1 MDWSSLGLAA
11 VASSTSGLNL
21 YATVLTLGLMQRFGW
36 LQLPGEWNPLSH
48 TWVLAVAAIL
58 FAIEF
63 VADKVPYLDSI
74 WDAIHTFIR
83 IPAGAVLMAS
93 AVTNVDPALRLAA
106 GLIGGSLALTTHSA
120 KATARL
126 AANASPEPFSN
137 ALLSTVEDVAT
148 VFLLGLAAS
157 HPFLAGTALVVVIG
171 ICAVMIYTCFRFT
184 RRFFAKVYRWLGA
197 DSAESTSPDSPT

>member
-36 LQLPGEWNPLSH
+36 LRLPGEWSPLAN
-48 TWVLAVAAIL
+48 TWVLALAAIL
-58 FAIEF
+58 FVVEF
-63 VADKVPYLDSI
+63 IADKIPYLDSA

-83 IPAGAVLMAS
+83 VPAGAILMVA
-93 AVTNVDPALRLAA
+93 AVADVDPALRFAA
-106 GLIGGSLALTTHSA
+106 GVIGGSLALTTHSA

-126 AANASPEPFSN
+126 AANTSPEPFSN
-137 ALLSTVEDVAT
+137 VLLSTVEDMAT

-157 HPFLAGTALVVVIG
+157 HPVLAGLVLVLLLGICVALV
-171 ICAVMIYTCFRFT
+171 YTCFRFT
-184 RRFFAKVYRWLGA
+184 RVFFAKLGRLL
-197 DSAESTSPDSPT
+197 SSPPTGSTSSS

>member
-36 LQLPGEWNPLSH
+36 LKLPGDWSPLAH
-48 TWVLAVAAIL
+48 PWVLGLAAVL
-58 FAIEF
+58 LVIEF
-63 VADKVPYLDSI
+63 VADKIPYLDSA

-93 AVTNVDPALRLAA
+93 AVADVDPSIRMAA

-126 AANASPEPFSN
+126 AANTSPEPFSN
-137 ALLSTVEDVAT
+137 VMLSTLEDVAT
-148 VFLLGLAAS
+148 VSLLGLAAS
-157 HPFLAGTALVVVIG
+157 HPLLAGIALFFVLG
-171 ICAVMIYTCFRFT
+171 ISVMLLYVCFKFT
-184 RRFFAKVYRWLGA
+184 RRFFGKVTHWLTSEPVQ
-197 DSAESTSPDSPT
+197 SASD

>member
-36 LQLPGEWNPLSH
+36 LQLPAQWSPLSY
-48 TWVLAVAAIL
+48 TWVLALATVL
-58 FAIEF
+58 FVIEF
-63 VADKVPYLDSI
+63 IADKVPYLDSA

-83 IPAGAVLMAS
+83 IPAGAVLMAA
-93 AVTNVDPALRLAA
+93 AVADVDPSLRLTA

-137 ALLSTVEDVAT
+137 VMLSTLEDVAT
-148 VFLLGLAAS
+148 VFLLGTAAS
-157 HPFLAGTALVVVIG
+157 YPILAGIVLIIVLG
-171 ICAVMIYTCFRFT
+171 ICVVLLYTCFRFT
-184 RRFFAKVYRWLGA
+184 RRFFAKLGR
-197 DSAESTSPDSPT
+197 SLGSPSTGSTSSD

>member
-21 YATVLTLGLMQRFGW
+21 YATVLTLGLMQRYGW

-48 TWVLAVAAIL
+48 TWVLALAAIL
-58 FAIEF
+58 FVIEF
-63 VADKVPYLDSI
+63 IADKVPYLDSA

-83 IPAGAVLMAS
+83 IPAGAILMAAA
-93 AVTNVDPALRLAA
+93 AVADVDPSLRLAA

-137 ALLSTVEDVAT
+137 VLLSTLEDIAT
-148 VFLLGLAAS
+148 VFLLGAAAS
-157 HPFLAGTALVVVIG
+157 HPILAGIALVIVLG
-171 ICAVMIYTCFRFT
+171 ICAALIYTCFKFT
-184 RRFFAKVYRWLGA
+184 RMFFAKLSRWLT
-197 DSAESTSPDSPT
+197 SPPAESTSSD

>member
-36 LQLPGEWNPLSH
+36 LQLPGEWSPLSN
-48 TWVLAVAAIL
+48 TWVLAMAAVL
-58 FAIEF
+58 FVVEF
-63 VADKVPYLDSI
+63 IADKVPYLDSA

-83 IPAGAVLMAS
+83 VPAGAILMVA
-93 AVTNVDPALRLAA
+93 AVADVDPALRLAA
-106 GLIGGSLALTTHSA
+106 GVIGGSLALTTHSA

-137 ALLSTVEDVAT
+137 VLLSTVEDMAT
-148 VFLLGLAAS
+148 VFLLGVAAS
-157 HPFLAGTALVVVIG
+157 HPVLAGLVLILVLG
-171 ICAVMIYTCFRFT
+171 ICVAFLYTCFRYT
-184 RRFFAKVYRWLGA
+184 RVFFSKLSRFL
-197 DSAESTSPDSPT
+197 SSPPTGSISSS